1 MWRGPQASD
10 NCDSRLRDSTRKI
23 FGNKKPH
30 GGTVILKVGQTLASA
45 IDTTAV
51 IVVRAPKN
59 EVALTCGGVDMVAG
73 KSGLGDGSGI
83 DDAHRGG
90 ALLGKRYVDEDA
102 ALEVLC
108 TKAGD

>member
-1 MWRGPQASD
+1 
-10 NCDSRLRDSTRKI
+10 
-23 FGNKKPH
+23 
-30 GGTVILKVGQTLASA
+30 VILKVGQTLASA
-45 IDTTAV
+45 VDTTAV
-51 IVVRAPKN
+51 IVVRAPKD

-73 KSGLGDGSGI
+73 RSGLGDGSGI

-108 TKAGD
+108 TKAGDGALALDGRLLAVKSAKPLPSSD